1 MTGRSTSWKNSPSVT
16 KSFPSMML
24 NYEVIVPT
32 HLFSRLFKHQ
42 QQWCNLK
49 RVSARLAM
57 GRALAQRHVRSKVS
71 WNFPSMGEVICKPV
85 FRRKRA
91 SIRRWSAQ
99 SVILR
104 FSFFAFVFD
113 KDAPCWVRVGKIW
126 VFFQQDASFS
136 NTKVEKLKR
145 MLSLL
150 W

>member
-1 MTGRSTSWKNSPSVT
+1 MFSKLPSGRSTSWKNSPSVT

-24 NYEVIVPT
+24 NYEVVVPT

-57 GRALAQRHVRSKVS
+57 GRALAQRRVRSKVS

-104 FSFFAFVFD
+104 FSFFAFLI
-113 KDAPCWVRVGKIW
+113 KMLPVGCALEK
-126 VFFQQDASFS
+126 SGCFS
-136 NTKVEKLKR
+136 NR
-145 MLSLL
+145 MLLFL
-150 W
+150 IRRWKN